1 MANLKTKYLGI
12 EISNPIVVSSSGL
25 SDTIGKIKDIEDAGA
40 GAVVLKSLF
49 EEQILNKADVLM
61 GDQYY
66 DAYPE
71 AYDYINSYVKSNDIE
86 NYISLIKDAKAEVNI
101 PIIASINC
109 VSADGW
115 TEFAQQIENAGADA
129 LEVNIFVM
137 PTDKQRTSA
146 EYEEIY
152 LNVARSLNKQ
162 IKIPFSLKIGS
173 SFTNLTEMSAN
184 LETLGAKGLVLFN
197 RFFEPD
203 IDIDNLS
210 VVSAPRL
217 SFPSEIRKSLRW
229 IGMLSDSNRD
239 LDLVASTGVHDSEAL
254 IKLLLVGAQAVQV
267 CSVVYAEGLDVI
279 KELKEGLSDWMDE
292 KKFET
297 IEDFRYKLNYE
308 NSNASEIY
316 ERSQFMKH
324 FSSAKDVQY

>member
-308 NSNASEIY
+308 NANASEIY

-324 FSSAKDVQY
+324 FSSAKDIQY

>member
-1 MANLKTKYLGI
+1 MANLKTKYLGLD
-12 EISNPIVVSSSGL
+12 ISNPIVVSSSGL
-25 SDTIGKIKDIEDAGA
+25 SDTVEKIKDIEEAGA

-71 AYDYINSYVKSNDIE
+71 AYDYINNYVKSNDIE
-86 NYISLIKDAKAEVNI
+86 NYITLIKDAKKEISI
-101 PIIASINC
+101 PVIASINC
-109 VSADGW
+109 VSAEGW
-115 TEFAQQIENAGADA
+115 IEFAEKIEQAGADA
-129 LEVNIFVM
+129 LEVNIFVL
-137 PTDKQRTSA
+137 PSDKLRSSA

-162 IKIPFSLKIGS
+162 INIPFSLKVGPN
-173 SFTNLTEMSAN
+173 FTNLTGMAEN

-203 IDIDNLS
+203 IDIDNLA

-229 IGMLSDSNRD
+229 IGMLSDENRN
-239 LDLVASTGVHDSEAL
+239 LDLAASTGVHDAETL

-267 CSVVYAEGLDVI
+267 CSVVYSEGLDAI
-279 KELKEGLSDWMDE
+279 EEIKEGLSNWMDE

-297 IEDFRYKLNYE
+297 IEDFRYKLNYANA
-308 NSNASEIY
+308 NSSQIY

-324 FSSAKDVQY
+324 FSSAKEVQY

>member
-292 KKFET
+292 KNFET